1 MLVFSS
7 DYPHVEGRHHAKKLY
22 DRHLPTDETLRA
34 GFYGDTMA
42 AVLGL

>member
-7 DYPHVEGRHHAKKLY
+7 DYPHVEGRHHVKKLY
-22 DRHLPTDETLRA
+22 DGHLPVDETLRA

-42 AVLGL
+42 AVRGP